1 MSEILKLLN
10 ILRILIEIELYTSHA
25 GPNAQTPIWAEIS
38 LSLLILSIWTHQI
51 GHPHKANP
59 NVWILVHCYPL
70 DQRGWQN
77 YRTVM
82 TQSGNFAHTN
92 KLHTVYTKLNWIE
105 SSLLIAFIS
114 AWRRLRTFSGPW
126 EGRSGKAELNRP
138 SCCTLS
144 TAWTYWV
151 WPTMWPVDVPVDLT
165 EMLLWRQAVP
175 TKPKVLPCLKS
186 PSLGVLKVLP

>member
-1 MSEILKLLN
+1 MWHCSWQQQIAALIGLKSLDHDFSSSLDKTAIKVSEILKLLN
-10 ILRILIEIELYTSHA
+10 ILRILIEIELYISHA

-92 KLHTVYTKLNWIE
+92 KLHTVYTKLN
-105 SSLLIAFIS
+105 
-114 AWRRLRTFSGPW
+114 
-126 EGRSGKAELNRP
+126 
-138 SCCTLS
+138 
-144 TAWTYWV
+144 
-151 WPTMWPVDVPVDLT
+151 
-165 EMLLWRQAVP
+165 
-175 TKPKVLPCLKS
+175 
-186 PSLGVLKVLP
+186 